1 MTIINGFKLDYQ
13 RPQPRI
19 VKLDAAKE
27 AQVVIAKLG
36 NRRNRTGR

>member
-27 AQVVIAKLG
+27 AQIASMK
-36 NRRNRTGR
+36 RRQGGRR